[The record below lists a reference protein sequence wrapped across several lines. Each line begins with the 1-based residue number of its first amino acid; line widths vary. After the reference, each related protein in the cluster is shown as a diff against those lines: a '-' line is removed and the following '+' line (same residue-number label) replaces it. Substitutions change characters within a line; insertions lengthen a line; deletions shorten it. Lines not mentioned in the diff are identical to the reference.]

1 MVHDKS
7 HRHHHHR
14 SSKHAS
20 RHSIAESGKR
30 IANYYSEKKSRDK
43 YEHTIRSSHREHHS
57 KHTNINN
64 ENNNN
69 NKNEEPTGLL
79 WNCMKTLYSS
89 VSSVVKNKI
98 FTNDSIGDNNSR
110 HDRNSISDKHRLI
123 DKKLKKYKEK
133 DLNRSKYA
141 PSLISNDKY
150 SVDTYHKNESIISAK
165 IKEHY
170 KKKYEKY
177 AEKYAEKHAEKH
189 AEKYAEKHADKH
201 AEKHADKHSE
211 KHSEKNVDK
220 YKDRDGESV
229 SQKRKKRSDFTYD
242 FSENEIKNLFMSSN
256 DLVDYPYHQS
266 IENNL
271 TKIDENN
278 NLSFK
283 NNIND
288 AVHKGIDIVAKYA
301 DSKSTISNH
310 NILKEN
316 NLSFSTTNNALENF
330 QLHAPDLKN
339 KNILNE
345 PIEKKQ
351 NEIHIPTVKEEK
363 LDGLSINNKFENKHV
378 DNLYDSTFAPKSSIQ
393 HTPFET
399 LQLHE
404 QNEHA
409 KISKTE
415 KEEENKIKIDI
426 SKASYSEKA
435 SIITGAQST
444 ETNIMHGLLTE
455 HRIKNKD
462 IDHSKTKSN
471 IIGEKEKDDKYERE
485 TNKSVKSYLAEQMS
499 TITLTEK
506 EKTIKDSQ
514 KLDEKKSI
522 ATNKS
527 YNQSAFLD
535 SLFYSK
541 QNIDDDVI
549 LISDIKPNNSIID
562 EKIDYQKEEPF
573 ERTFDNNN
581 KKESSLMSKQNE
593 DLGEQPVSS
602 YIKNNEYMKQM
613 RNQYKSLMRV
623 IDTYIDDNIN
633 GEGLNNSFISK
644 NQNEKS
650 TLNND
655 KTDETITNNSFSKC
669 NDTIKIVD
677 DINLG
682 NEDKYVILKYDEDSL
697 IEALEK
703 LRIDKQKESENKNK
717 KENKYEKINKID
729 KNIFFKCRKKNY
741 YDEAILILNKKSDNN
756 VLIEKFNVPLMYSQI
771 KCLIDSRWLN
781 DEIINF
787 YLSML
792 QEYNEAGIKS
802 GVAYLPKMF
811 TFSTFFFQSLNFNGS
826 YNYSKVARWT
836 KRKKI
841 DILEYDLILIPLHVS
856 GNHWTLGA
864 INIKD
869 KQIKLYDSLNMP
881 NRKFFEYMKRY
892 IVDEVKDKK
901 QINIDISPWT
911 YNPSGLPE
919 EGIPCQENGYDCG
932 VFTCMF
938 AKCLTFNRD
947 FDFSQSDIKEI
958 RLKMVYEISQGHLVF

>member
-7 HRHHHHR
+7 HRQHHHR

-177 AEKYAEKHAEKH
+177 AEKYAEKHADKHSEKH
-189 AEKYAEKHADKH
+189 GDKYSEKHADKY
-201 AEKHADKHSE
+201 SE

-229 SQKRKKRSDFTYD
+229 SQKRKKKSDFTYD

-288 AVHKGIDIVAKYA
+288 AVHKGLDIVAKYA

-330 QLHAPDLKN
+330 QLHTPDLKN

-345 PIEKKQ
+345 PIENKQ

-363 LDGLSINNKFENKHV
+363 LDDLSINNKFENKHV
-378 DNLYDSTFAPKSSIQ
+378 DNLYDSTFAPKSNFQ

-399 LQLHE
+399 LQIHE

-426 SKASYSEKA
+426 NKASYSEKA
-435 SIITGAQST
+435 TIITGAQST
-444 ETNIMHGLLTE
+444 ETNIMHGLLAE

-462 IDHSKTKSN
+462 VDHSKTKIN
-471 IIGEKEKDDKYERE
+471 TIGEKEKDDKYERE

-549 LISDIKPNNSIID
+549 LISDIKPSNSIID

-573 ERTFDNNN
+573 ERTFDNN
-581 KKESSLMSKQNE
+581 KKASSLMSKQNE

-655 KTDETITNNSFSKC
+655 KTDETIRNNSFSKC

-841 DILEYDLILIPLHVS
+841 DILEYDLILIPLHVG

>member
-7 HRHHHHR
+7 HRPHHHK

-20 RHSIAESGKR
+20 KHSIAESGKR
-30 IANYYSEKKSRDK
+30 IGHYHSEKKSRDK
-43 YEHTIRSSHREHHS
+43 YEHNIRSSHREHHS

-98 FTNDSIGDNNSR
+98 FTNDGIGDNNSR

-123 DKKLKKYKEK
+123 DKKSKKYKEK
-133 DLNRSKYA
+133 DLNRSKYP
-141 PSLISNDKY
+141 PSVISNDKY

-170 KKKYEKY
+170 KKKHEKYNEKY
-177 AEKYAEKHAEKH
+177 ADKY
-189 AEKYAEKHADKH
+189 
-201 AEKHADKHSE
+201 SE
-211 KHSEKNVDK
+211 KHSEKNADKYSEKNIDK
-220 YKDRDGESV
+220 YKDRDGESI
-229 SQKRKKRSDFTYD
+229 SQKRKKKNDFTYD
-242 FSENEIKNLFMSSN
+242 FSENDIKNLFMSSN
-256 DLVDYPYHQS
+256 DLIDYPYHQS

-288 AVHKGIDIVAKYA
+288 AVHKGLDIVAKYA

-310 NILKEN
+310 NIPKEN
-316 NLSFSTTNNALENF
+316 NLSFSTTNNALENL
-330 QLHAPDLKN
+330 QLHNLDLKN

-345 PIEKKQ
+345 PIENKQ
-351 NEIHIPTVKEEK
+351 NEIHIPTVKDEK
-363 LDGLSINNKFENKHV
+363 LDAVSIDSKFENKNV
-378 DNLYDSTFAPKSSIQ
+378 NNLYDSTITPKANFH

-399 LQLHE
+399 LQIHE
-404 QNEHA
+404 QNENV
-409 KISKTE
+409 KINKIE
-415 KEEENKIKIDI
+415 KEEENKTKIAI
-426 SKASYSEKA
+426 SKASHSEKA
-435 SIITGAQST
+435 STITGVQSA
-444 ETNIMHGLLTE
+444 ETNAMHDLLTE
-455 HRIKNKD
+455 HGIKNKD
-462 IDHSKTKSN
+462 MDHSKTKIST
-471 IIGEKEKDDKYERE
+471 IGEKEKEDKYEKE

-499 TITLTEK
+499 TITITEK
-506 EKTIKDSQ
+506 EKTIKELQ
-514 KLDEKKSI
+514 KGDEKKSI
-522 ATNKS
+522 ATNKN

-541 QNIDDDVI
+541 QNIDEDVI
-549 LISDIKPNNSIID
+549 LLSDIKSTNSIID
-562 EKIDYQKEEPF
+562 EKIDYQKEEQF
-573 ERTFDNNN
+573 ERTFDNNKN
-581 KKESSLMSKQNE
+581 ESSLMSKQN
-593 DLGEQPVSS
+593 DNLREQHVSS

-644 NQNEKS
+644 NKNEKNI
-650 TLNND
+650 LNND
-655 KTDETITNNSFSKC
+655 KVEGTITNNSFSEC
-669 NDTIKIVD
+669 SDTIKIVD

-703 LRIDKQKESENKNK
+703 LRIDKQKESEKKNK

-729 KNIFFKCRKKNY
+729 KNIFFKCRKRNY

-802 GVAYLPKMF
+802 GVTYLPKMF

-841 DILEYDLILIPLHVS
+841 DILEYDLILIPLHVG

-869 KQIKLYDSLNMP
+869 KHIKLYDSLNMP

-911 YNPSGLPE
+911 YNSSGLPE

-947 FDFSQSDIKEI
+947 FDFNQSDIKEI

>member
-7 HRHHHHR
+7 HRPHHHK

-20 RHSIAESGKR
+20 KHSIAESGKR
-30 IANYYSEKKSRDK
+30 IGNYHSEKKSRDK
-43 YEHTIRSSHREHHS
+43 YEHNIRSSHREHHS

-98 FTNDSIGDNNSR
+98 FTNDGIGDNNSR

-123 DKKLKKYKEK
+123 DKKSKKYKEK
-133 DLNRSKYA
+133 DLNRSKYP
-141 PSLISNDKY
+141 PSVISNDKY

-170 KKKYEKY
+170 KKKHEKY
-177 AEKYAEKHAEKH
+177 TDKY
-189 AEKYAEKHADKH
+189 
-201 AEKHADKHSE
+201 SE
-211 KHSEKNVDK
+211 KHSEKNADKYSEKNIDK

-229 SQKRKKRSDFTYD
+229 SQKRKKKNDFTYD
-242 FSENEIKNLFMSSN
+242 FSENDIKNLFMSSN
-256 DLVDYPYHQS
+256 DLIDYPYHQS

-288 AVHKGIDIVAKYA
+288 AVHKGLDIVAKYA

-316 NLSFSTTNNALENF
+316 NLSFSTTNNALENL
-330 QLHAPDLKN
+330 QLHNLDLKN

-345 PIEKKQ
+345 PIENKQ
-351 NEIHIPTVKEEK
+351 NEIHMPTVKDEK
-363 LDGLSINNKFENKHV
+363 LDGVSIDSKFENKNV
-378 DNLYDSTFAPKSSIQ
+378 NNLYDSTTTPKANFH
-393 HTPFET
+393 HTPFEA
-399 LQLHE
+399 LQSHE
-404 QNEHA
+404 QNENV
-409 KISKTE
+409 KINKIE
-415 KEEENKIKIDI
+415 KEEEDKTKIAIN
-426 SKASYSEKA
+426 KASYSEKE
-435 SIITGAQST
+435 SIITGAQSA
-444 ETNIMHGLLTE
+444 ETNTMHDLLTE
-455 HRIKNKD
+455 HGIKNKD
-462 IDHSKTKSN
+462 MDHSKTKIST
-471 IIGEKEKDDKYERE
+471 IGEKEKEDKYEKE

-506 EKTIKDSQ
+506 EKTIKELQ
-514 KLDEKKSI
+514 KGDEKKSI
-522 ATNKS
+522 ATNKN

-541 QNIDDDVI
+541 QNIDEDVI
-549 LISDIKPNNSIID
+549 LLSDIKSTNSIIG
-562 EKIDYQKEEPF
+562 EKIDYQKEEQF
-573 ERTFDNNN
+573 ERTFDNNKN
-581 KKESSLMSKQNE
+581 ESSLMSKQN
-593 DLGEQPVSS
+593 DSLREQPVSS

-644 NQNEKS
+644 NKNEKNI
-650 TLNND
+650 LNND
-655 KTDETITNNSFSKC
+655 KVEGTITNNSFSEC
-669 NDTIKIVD
+669 SDTIKIVD

-703 LRIDKQKESENKNK
+703 LRIDKQKESEKKNK

-729 KNIFFKCRKKNY
+729 KNIFFKCRKRNY

-802 GVAYLPKMF
+802 GVTYLPKMF

-826 YNYSKVARWT
+826 YNYSKVSRWT

-841 DILEYDLILIPLHVS
+841 DILDYDLILIPLHVG

-869 KQIKLYDSLNMP
+869 KHIKLYDSLNMP

>member
-7 HRHHHHR
+7 HRPHHHK

-20 RHSIAESGKR
+20 KHSIAESGKR
-30 IANYYSEKKSRDK
+30 IGHYHSEKKSRDK
-43 YEHTIRSSHREHHS
+43 YEHNIRSSHREHHS

-98 FTNDSIGDNNSR
+98 FTNDGIGDNNSR

-123 DKKLKKYKEK
+123 DKKSKKYKEK
-133 DLNRSKYA
+133 DLNRSKYP
-141 PSLISNDKY
+141 PSVISNDKY

-170 KKKYEKY
+170 KKKHEKYNEKY
-177 AEKYAEKHAEKH
+177 ADKY
-189 AEKYAEKHADKH
+189 
-201 AEKHADKHSE
+201 SE
-211 KHSEKNVDK
+211 KHSEKNIDKYSEKNIDK
-220 YKDRDGESV
+220 YKDRDGESI
-229 SQKRKKRSDFTYD
+229 SQKRKKKNDFTYD
-242 FSENEIKNLFMSSN
+242 FSENDIKNLFMSSN
-256 DLVDYPYHQS
+256 DLIDYPYHQS

-288 AVHKGIDIVAKYA
+288 AVHKGLDIVAKYA

-316 NLSFSTTNNALENF
+316 NLSFSTTNNALENL
-330 QLHAPDLKN
+330 QLHNLDLKN

-345 PIEKKQ
+345 PIENKQ
-351 NEIHIPTVKEEK
+351 NEIHMPTVKDEK
-363 LDGLSINNKFENKHV
+363 LDAVSIDSKFENKNV
-378 DNLYDSTFAPKSSIQ
+378 NNLYDSTITPKANFH
-393 HTPFET
+393 HTPFEA
-399 LQLHE
+399 LQSHE
-404 QNEHA
+404 QNENV
-409 KISKTE
+409 KINKTE
-415 KEEENKIKIDI
+415 KEEENKTKIDI
-426 SKASYSEKA
+426 NKASHSEKA
-435 SIITGAQST
+435 STITGVQSA
-444 ETNIMHGLLTE
+444 ETNAMHDLLTE
-455 HRIKNKD
+455 HGIKNKD
-462 IDHSKTKSN
+462 VDHSKTKIST
-471 IIGEKEKDDKYERE
+471 IGEKEKEDKYEKE

-499 TITLTEK
+499 TITLTDK
-506 EKTIKDSQ
+506 EKTIKELQ
-514 KLDEKKSI
+514 KGDEKKNI
-522 ATNKS
+522 TTNKN

-541 QNIDDDVI
+541 QNIDEDVI
-549 LISDIKPNNSIID
+549 LLSDIKSTNSIIG
-562 EKIDYQKEEPF
+562 EKIDYQKEEQF
-573 ERTFDNNN
+573 ERTFDNNKN
-581 KKESSLMSKQNE
+581 ESSLMSKQN
-593 DLGEQPVSS
+593 DNLREQPVSS

-644 NQNEKS
+644 NKNEKNI
-650 TLNND
+650 LNND
-655 KTDETITNNSFSKC
+655 KVEGTITNNSFSEC
-669 NDTIKIVD
+669 SDTIKIVD

-703 LRIDKQKESENKNK
+703 LRIDKQKESEKKNK

-729 KNIFFKCRKKNY
+729 KNIFFKCRKRNY

-802 GVAYLPKMF
+802 GVTYLPKMF

-841 DILEYDLILIPLHVS
+841 DILEYDLILIPLHVG

-869 KQIKLYDSLNMP
+869 KHIKLYDSLNMP

-911 YNPSGLPE
+911 YNSSGLPE

>member
-1 MVHDKS
+1 MAHDKS
-7 HRHHHHR
+7 HRSHHHK

-30 IANYYSEKKSRDK
+30 TGNYHSEKKSRDK
-43 YEHTIRSSHREHHS
+43 YEHNIRSSHREHHN

-98 FTNDSIGDNNSR
+98 FTNDGIGDNNSR

-123 DKKLKKYKEK
+123 DKKSKKYKEK
-133 DLNRSKYA
+133 DLNRSKYP
-141 PSLISNDKY
+141 PSVISNDKY

-170 KKKYEKY
+170 KKKHEKY
-177 AEKYAEKHAEKH
+177 AEKYAEKDADKYAEKD
-189 AEKYAEKHADKH
+189 ADKYADKYSEKYAEKYADKYN
-201 AEKHADKHSE
+201 
-211 KHSEKNVDK
+211 EKNIDK
-220 YKDRDGESV
+220 YKDRDEESA
-229 SQKRKKRSDFTYD
+229 SQKRKKKNDFTYD
-242 FSENEIKNLFMSSN
+242 FSENDIKNLFMSSN
-256 DLVDYPYHQS
+256 DLIDYPYHQS

-288 AVHKGIDIVAKYA
+288 AVHKGLDIVAKYA

-316 NLSFSTTNNALENF
+316 NLSFSTTNNALENL
-330 QLHAPDLKN
+330 QLHNPDLKN
-339 KNILNE
+339 KTILNE
-345 PIEKKQ
+345 PIENKQ
-351 NEIHIPTVKEEK
+351 NEIHMPTVKDEK
-363 LDGLSINNKFENKHV
+363 LDSISINSKFENKNV
-378 DNLYDSTFAPKSSIQ
+378 NNLYDSTITPKANFHHI
-393 HTPFET
+393 PFET
-399 LQLHE
+399 SQIHE
-404 QNEHA
+404 QNENV
-409 KISKTE
+409 KINKTE
-415 KEEENKIKIDI
+415 KEEENKTKIAI
-426 SKASYSEKA
+426 NKASHSEKA
-435 SIITGAQST
+435 SIIAGAQSA
-444 ETNIMHGLLTE
+444 ETNIMHDLLTE
-455 HRIKNKD
+455 HGIKNKD
-462 IDHSKTKSN
+462 MDHSKTKIN
-471 IIGEKEKDDKYERE
+471 IIGEKEKEDKYEKE

-506 EKTIKDSQ
+506 EKTIKELQ
-514 KLDEKKSI
+514 KGDEKKSI
-522 ATNKS
+522 ATNKN

-541 QNIDDDVI
+541 QNIDEDVI
-549 LISDIKPNNSIID
+549 LLSDIKSTNSIID
-562 EKIDYQKEEPF
+562 EKIDYQKEELF
-573 ERTFDNNN
+573 ERTFDNNKN
-581 KKESSLMSKQNE
+581 EPSLMGKQK
-593 DLGEQPVSS
+593 DSLREQPVSS
-602 YIKNNEYMKQM
+602 YIKNNEYIKQM
-613 RNQYKSLMRV
+613 RSQYKSLMRV

-644 NQNEKS
+644 NKNEKN

-655 KTDETITNNSFSKC
+655 KVEGTITNNSFNEC
-669 NDTIKIVD
+669 NDSIKIVD
-677 DINLG
+677 DINLE

-703 LRIDKQKESENKNK
+703 LRIDKQKESEKKNK

-729 KNIFFKCRKKNY
+729 KNIFFKCRKRDY

-802 GVAYLPKMF
+802 GVTYLPKMF

-841 DILEYDLILIPLHVS
+841 DILEYDLILIPLHVG

-869 KQIKLYDSLNMP
+869 KHIKLYDSLNMP

-919 EGIPCQENGYDCG
+919 EGIPYQENGYDCG